1 MTSTSTNP
9 AAAQILASYI
19 AAPFFVPASRYVSTA
34 HSPSPIAPCTER
46 ARVGAT
52 IIPGTLDR

>member
-9 AAAQILASYI
+9 AAQILASYI

-34 HSPSPIAPCTER
+34 QGPSPIATCTER

-52 IIPGTLDR
+52 IIPGTFDR